1 MRRMISILF
10 AMAAIGSTHAGAFVV
25 TTVNDTGIGSLRQ
38 AILDANVASPECE
51 KQTIT
56 FAIPGNGTHTIQPL
70 SELPPFNIQI
80 VLDGYSQ
87 AGSKANTANDGT
99 NAVITI
105 ELDGSLAG
113 TSNGIVIGYA
123 VPPTGFCSGND
134 SQIDGVV
141 INRFALAGV
150 EMSEMPCPANYS
162 CDPVGAQI
170 YGSFIGTDTTGTA
183 ARPNGTGVH
192 LGLNSKSG
200 IVGEARVG
208 LGGNS
213 TPLPL
218 TRNIISGNTSN
229 GVILESTDSNAPS
242 LAHTIRNNLIGIDAT
257 GTHALPNGGYGV
269 FADVGSS
276 SEAIQNN
283 IIAGHAADGVRIVG
297 GSAISITYNAI
308 GVGIGGVALGN
319 AGDGI
324 HVEGGAKGVTTG
336 FGYPS
341 LSGAGIASIA
351 HNGGAGLYAED
362 DVNVDV
368 TYGSFGS
375 NVGLGVDLAPRG
387 VNPNDSLDADG
398 GPNELLN
405 TPVLQFA
412 AYDSSA
418 FPPTTITG
426 TLDTTVNTQNEI
438 DFYVSESCDPSGYGE
453 GEGFLGFA
461 NVTTDASGHAQ
472 FSQSFYVQPGFAVT
486 ALTRR
491 FSTTDPGLIV
501 SEFSNC
507 ILVGDEI
514 FANGFGP

>member
-1 MRRMISILF
+1 MNRTMRLLI
-10 AMAAIGSTHAGAFVV
+10 AVAAIGSTNASAFVV
-25 TTVNDTGIGSLRQ
+25 SNVNDNGTGSLRQ
-38 AILDANVASPECE
+38 AILDANAASPECA

-56 FAIPGNGTHTIQPL
+56 FAIPGSGTHTIQPL
-70 SELPPFNIQI
+70 AQLPSFNIPI

-87 AGSKANTANDGT
+87 TGSKANTANDGT

-123 VPPTGFCSGND
+123 APLTGVCGGNG
-134 SQIDGVV
+134 SQIIGVV
-141 INRFALAGV
+141 INRFALSGV
-150 EMSEMPCPANYS
+150 EIYEVACPTCA
-162 CDPVGAQI
+162 PVGAQV
-170 YGSFIGTDTTGTA
+170 YGSFIGTDTTGKL

-192 LGLNSKSG
+192 LGLNSESG
-200 IVGEARVG
+200 IIGEARVG
-208 LGGNS
+208 LGGNT
-213 TPLPL
+213 TPIPQ
-218 TRNIISGNTSN
+218 TRNIISGNTGN
-229 GVILESTDSNAPS
+229 GVIMESVDSQQPS
-242 LAHTIRNNLIGIDAT
+242 LAHTVRNNLIGVDAT
-257 GTHALPNGGYGV
+257 GAVALPNGGYGV
-269 FADVGSS
+269 FADAGSS
-276 SEAIQNN
+276 SELIQYN
-283 IIAGHAADGVRIVG
+283 IIAGHATDGVRIVG
-297 GSAISITYNAI
+297 GSAINVTYNAI

-341 LSGAGIASIA
+341 LSGAGIASIGY
-351 HNGGAGLYAED
+351 NGGAGLYAED

-375 NVGLGVDLAPRG
+375 NAGLGIDLAPRG
-387 VNPNDSLDADG
+387 VNPNDALDADS

-405 TPVLQFA
+405 TPVLQSA
-412 AYDSSA
+412 VYDASM
-418 FPPTTITG
+418 FPPTRVTG
-426 TLDTTVNTQNEI
+426 TIDTTAGVENEI
-438 DFYVSESCDPSGYGE
+438 DIYVSESCDPSGYGE
-453 GEGFLGFA
+453 GEGFLGFVNA
-461 NVTTDASGHAQ
+461 TTDVSGHAQ

-491 FSTTDPGLIV
+491 FSATDPGLIV

-507 ILVGDEI
+507 IVVGDEI